1 MMPGAMNGLGLVREV
16 RLRRP
21 GLPVLL
27 MSGHAGAVIDN
38 AQDEN
43 IGVLRKPYDI
53 NDLDTALREAVERQV
68 AV

>member
-1 MMPGAMNGLGLVREV
+1 MNGLGLFRELK
-16 RLRRP
+16 LRRP

-27 MSGHAGAVIDN
+27 TSGYAGSVIDS

-53 NDLDTALREAVERQV
+53 DELDTALREAVERQV
-68 AV
+68 PA

>member
-1 MMPGAMNGLGLVREV
+1 MPGTMNGLGLVRE
-16 RLRRP
+16 LKARRP

-27 MSGHAGAVIDN
+27 MSGYAGAVIDS

-53 NDLDTALREAVERQV
+53 NELDTALREAVERRIPV
-68 AV
+68 